1 MRLLLSTL
9 WRQFRHFPHLI
20 VLYVILTA
28 ALVATWVIDPLIGQR
43 VIDSVGNLQGGQG
56 AVPENF
62 LSLFLLWLSV
72 SASHSVIQGL
82 HKYLCW
88 RMMNRS
94 YIRFMEESYS
104 AVLHM
109 DVIQHLNRR
118 AGAIIKKIDNA
129 SDTLWDLGFQIFEV
143 IVPSTI
149 TGAIFLIIAA
159 RVHAPLTA
167 GIATVLCVYGFML
180 WYVTGKAQPLQSY
193 VSRVWV
199 RVIGRA
205 YDVATNILSVK
216 SAGAEERELDRMR
229 GLQAKAMAMQIKTD
243 GFWSLLEGMNAMLIL
258 RAMVIGIGVVLV
270 IHESLTLGQ
279 MFFFLFIVF
288 RLVAPIEVIGS
299 FLPKWNEKMEKVR
312 MGVQIG
318 SLPSLVVNRPHA
330 RTLTKI
336 DGAMEFR
343 NLSFSYAQ
351 AGIAIQ
357 MDEEEMEEE
366 MDILHGHTPAEC
378 KDLHC
383 PHHPKIKMEDGEM
396 PTAEET
402 RKDPPR
408 RYALEN
414 ICLNVKPGEHIA
426 LVGHSGS
433 GKSTLASLINR
444 FYDVTDGSITIDGN
458 DIRDLDLQ
466 WWRSS
471 IGLVLQDNTMFN
483 ESIIEN
489 IRYTR
494 PDATDSEVMEAAK
507 RAAAHEF
514 IQQMPDAYRTVIGE
528 RGIKLSGGER
538 QRLAIARAILKK
550 PSIVVLDEATS
561 ALDSITEKAV
571 QVGIKEL
578 ITGRTAFIIAHRLS
592 TVRAVDRIAVLEGGK
607 LIALAPHEELLKTC
621 PVYKEMVELQSH
633 GMLAE

>member
-1 MRLLLSTL
+1 
-9 WRQFRHFPHLI
+9 
-20 VLYVILTA
+20 
-28 ALVATWVIDPLIGQR
+28 
-43 VIDSVGNLQGGQG
+43 
-56 AVPENF
+56 
-62 LSLFLLWLSV
+62 
-72 SASHSVIQGL
+72 
-82 HKYLCW
+82 
-88 RMMNRS
+88 
-94 YIRFMEESYS
+94 
-104 AVLHM
+104 M

-270 IHESLTLGQ
+270 IHGSLTLGQ

-318 SLPSLVVNRPHA
+318 SLPSLVVNR
-330 RTLTKI
+330 
-336 DGAMEFR
+336 
-343 NLSFSYAQ
+343 
-351 AGIAIQ
+351 AIQ

-414 ICLNVKPGEHIA
+414 ISLSVKAGEHIA

-458 DIRDLDLQ
+458 DIRDFDLQ

-507 RAAAHEF
+507 RAAAHDF
-514 IQQMPDAYRTVIGE
+514 IEQMPDGYRTVIGE

-538 QRLAIARAILKK
+538 QRLAIARAILKA

-621 PVYKEMVELQSH
+621 AVYKEMVELQSH